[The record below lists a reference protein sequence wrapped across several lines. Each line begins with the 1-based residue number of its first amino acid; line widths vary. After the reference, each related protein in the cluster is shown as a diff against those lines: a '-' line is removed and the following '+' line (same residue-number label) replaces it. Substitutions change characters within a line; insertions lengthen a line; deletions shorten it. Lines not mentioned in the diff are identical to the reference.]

1 MSLLNQLSMPQV
13 WERFFQYKMSQEG
26 HQFHEKRLRNFINE
40 QRYLPVVQAITEG
53 KPFPLPRRAV
63 ISKMSTEKKRVV
75 YIYPE
80 PENTVLKL
88 LTWLL
93 LRRYD
98 GLFSE
103 SLFSFRP
110 RRTAKDAVRRF
121 LRMPGLASMWAYKAD
136 IHDYFNSIPVDK
148 ILPVLSDALTDDPEL
163 CRFLVSLLKE
173 PYVLEN
179 GSPIIEQKG
188 IMAGTPLASFYA
200 NLYLKDVDELFC
212 SCSIP
217 YARYSDDIILFAPT
231 QTETEEY
238 ASRFRQLLSEKG
250 LTMNPS
256 KECFF
261 TPEEGWVF
269 LGFHCRGK
277 TVDIAPVTIKKIK
290 GKMRRKARALRRWA
304 DRKGKPGEAA
314 AIAFIRSFNRKLL
327 EGSGEENEL
336 TWSLWFFPVISTVHS
351 LHVIDQYCQ
360 DCIRFLISGKHTK
373 ARYNVSYEKMK
384 QLGYRCLVHEYYRFK
399 AGQSV
404 TDQVRGLN
412 AGAKQ
417 STAAIQ

>member
-1 MSLLNQLSMPQV
+1 MSLLDQLSLPQV
-13 WERFFQYKMSQEG
+13 WERFYQYKISQAG
-26 HQFHEKRLRNFINE
+26 HQFYEKRLRAFIDE
-40 QRYLPVVQAITEG
+40 KRYLPVVQAIADG
-53 KPFPLPRRAV
+53 NPFPLPRRTV

-93 LRRYD
+93 LRHYD

-110 RRTAKDAVRRF
+110 RLTAKDAIRRF
-121 LRMPGLASMWAYKAD
+121 LRTPDLSSMWAYKAD
-136 IHDYFNSIPVDK
+136 IHDYFNSIPINRFLP
-148 ILPVLSDALTDDPEL
+148 ILSNTLSDDPEL
-163 CRFLVSLLKE
+163 CRFLISLLNE
-173 PYVLEN
+173 PSVLEN
-179 GSPIIEQKG
+179 GSPLLEQKG

-200 NLYLKDVDELFC
+200 NLYLKDIDEHFN

-217 YARYSDDIILFAPT
+217 YSRYSDDIIMFAPT
-231 QTETEEY
+231 KDEIEKY
-238 ASRFRQLLSEKG
+238 AIRFRSLLSEKG

-256 KECFF
+256 KECLFA
-261 TPEEGWVF
+261 PDDGWVF
-269 LGFHCRGK
+269 LGFYCHGN
-277 TVDIAPVTIKKIK
+277 TVDIAPATLKKIK
-290 GKMRRKARALRRWA
+290 GKMRRKARALKRWA

-327 EGSGEENEL
+327 DGSGDENEL
-336 TWSLWFFPVISTVHS
+336 TWSLWFFPVISTADS

-373 ARYNVSYEKMK
+373 GRYNVRYEMMK
-384 QLGYRCLVHEYYRFK
+384 QLGYRSLVNEYYRFK
-399 AGQSV
+399 SGESLV
-404 TDQVRGLN
+404 
-412 AGAKQ
+412 KQ
-417 STAAIQ
+417 MPD